1 MASPD
6 PIRRSSPPRLATELP
21 RRLEAGASA
30 RRQLELCFGG
40 VIPDATLCRALTVV
54 SELVNNAVLHGE
66 GRIELIAEAGEGVL
80 RVEVVDEG
88 SGEAL
93 GIREQEPDAIGGW
106 GLRLVDDLCVSWGA
120 YEGSTHVWADLSLD

>member
-6 PIRRSSPPRLATELP
+6 PSHRSFPPRLATELP

-40 VIPDATLCRALTVV
+40 VIPDEALCRATTVV

-66 GRIELIAEAGEGVL
+66 GRIELIIEAVDGVL
-80 RVEVVDEG
+80 RVEVIDEG

-106 GLRLVDDLCVSWGA
+106 GLRLVDDLSVAWGA
-120 YEGSTHVWADLSLD
+120 FEGSTHVWADIALG